1 MGKWC
6 GAGGS
11 LDDGMAGA
19 EGMGPGGGG
28 KNDDGGSWMDNEGI
42 TAPPW
47 VWEERVRARL
57 KKRRR
62 GGGADARWIRGVGY
76 ESMVGHRNSGKKL
89 EGG

>member
-11 LDDGMAGA
+11 LEDGMAGA

-62 GGGADARWIRGVGY
+62 GGADARWVVAMYLRT
-76 ESMVGHRNSGKKL
+76 
-89 EGG
+89 